1 MNCPLLLRVRCV
13 KCTRASLMMVQT
25 LLFGWQRKLALVPLV
40 LYVVGWLVYAVGF
53 IWTLIDT
60 DKQSAAPGA
69 GMMRQPGP
77 SSPVYF
83 PYYVTLV
90 GGPVI
95 YLSGALHATL
105 SRVASSVVWICVSL
119 VSAIYF
125 TCVSWVMYDRGLN
138 STISARTN
146 VKISANASTQA
157 WMMFEGTLFSAV
169 CWCLLL
175 ILTVF
180 YKNKDDVSR
189 SSNHSR
195 DCLSS
200 PVLAGN
206 RRQLPFK
213 GFARALSL
221 LFIVLSFVGWCIFIR
236 GYYLWD
242 SQSNGTLSEDLTNLF
257 DERSKPVVI
266 TVFIVAP
273 LLYLSSLLLAGCS
286 GRVSAMGVFTA
297 VLHILYVMSAGFV
310 IVHLILYLLSNCD
323 KHQQMYH
330 CNDVIDVGI
339 GYMLGGCAASFTFW
353 ILVYALV
360 PFYRDFEV
368 VRDQRDA
375 SGPDLNVPTEAPPVH
390 DGLPPPDY
398 GAVQNMMQ
406 EGNFNNEQQPLLV
419 ENVQ

>member
-1 MNCPLLLRVRCV
+1 
-13 KCTRASLMMVQT
+13 MVQT
-25 LLFGWQRKLALVPLV
+25 LLFGWQRKLALVPLA
-40 LYVVGWLVYAVGF
+40 LFMVGWLVYAVGF

-60 DKQSAAPGA
+60 DKQSAPGA
-69 GMMRQPGP
+69 GMPRQPGP

-95 YLSGALHATL
+95 YLSGALHAIL
-105 SRVASSVVWICVSL
+105 VGVVSSVVWICVAL
-119 VSAIYF
+119 LSAIYF

-138 STISARTN
+138 STTSARVN
-146 VKISANASTQA
+146 VKIATNASTQA
-157 WMMFEGTLFSAV
+157 WLMFEGTLFSAV

-180 YKNKDDVSR
+180 YKNKADVSQ
-189 SSNHSR
+189 SVNHNQ

-206 RRQLPFK
+206 RQQLPFK
-213 GFARALSL
+213 GPARALSL
-221 LFIVLSFVGWCIFIR
+221 LFIVLSFIGWCIFIR

-242 SQSNGTLSEDLTNLF
+242 SQSQSNGTLLEELASNLF
-257 DERSKPVVI
+257 DEHSKPVVI
-266 TVFIVAP
+266 TVFVVAP

-286 GRVSAMGVFTA
+286 GRASTMGVFTA

-310 IVHLILYLLSNCD
+310 IVHLSLYLLSNCD
-323 KHQQMYH
+323 KHQQMMYS
-330 CNDVIDVGI
+330 CSDIIDAGF
-339 GYMLGGCAASFTFW
+339 GYMLGGCAASLTFW

-360 PFYRDFEV
+360 PFYRDFKLV
-368 VRDQRDA
+368 QRVA
-375 SGPDLNVPTEAPPVH
+375 PGPDLNMPAEASPAH
-390 DGLPPPDY
+390 GLPPPDY

-419 ENVQ
+419 ENAQ